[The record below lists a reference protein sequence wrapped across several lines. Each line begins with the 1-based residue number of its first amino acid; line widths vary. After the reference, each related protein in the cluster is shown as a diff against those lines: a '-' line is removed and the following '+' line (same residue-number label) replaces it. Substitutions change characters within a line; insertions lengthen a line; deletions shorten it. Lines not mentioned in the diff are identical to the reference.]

1 MEKRKNPVVI
11 ILAVLGGLVL
21 ISICGAVLLGAGALA
36 FFGIVRS
43 DGGPAAPPPIVA
55 TVPVFPS
62 EPEIFPFS
70 DLPGMPIQDVQVEI
84 GVGSPTP
91 VEVVA
96 SGEWGGLC
104 SQLAETQIRYVEG
117 NQVHIRLLSDSMP
130 DGCPQGALGQPSGT
144 PFSFRIPLN
153 MTEMPSGRYSVN
165 VNGVQTD
172 FDWTGAP
179 SSGAAHYPDFSQ
191 PSPGGL
197 PPIKV
202 GDLRVEMGTG
212 SPIPVEV
219 AVAGQWPSLCAQLGR
234 TTTNISGMQIDI
246 SLEATPH
253 DDTCPQDLV
262 GLTFGLRLP
271 LNMVEMPEGEY
282 TVTVNGWQTTFAWP
296 PTGEPA
302 PEPID
307 LGAAEP
313 VRMVYVGPD
322 GNLLLNDLPDSKP
335 HQLTTDAALPTDA
348 EATYL
353 MEYTM
358 PELSSD
364 GKFLAYR
371 RAFGTKEGDG
381 MALDLGLWVMNLET
395 MDPHEIYALSPGGYN
410 WKPGTHLLAYVPE
423 LNSGY
428 FASRPG
434 SINPDFAEAIRGY
447 DADTGEIRELVPPH
461 GGYAMFNPVWSPD
474 GRFLA
479 FDEVQQIEGR
489 GNLAYF
495 DFAAGEYIALEQ
507 PLGNYSWSPDGETL
521 AFDNM
526 VYIASGT
533 EYIQLRPRQDGEA
546 RDFSPDFEPGYAS
559 QPTFSPQGDK
569 IAYLAAEDGPES
581 SRFTLYVQDVSGE
594 TTDATAFGEFEQVY
608 QLEWSP
614 DGRRVVFSAGP
625 YGEQFIVEA
634 DVQTGETRQLA
645 SGMQPTL
652 SVAPAASA
660 AP

>member
-11 ILAVLGGLVL
+11 ILAILGGLVL
-21 ISICGAVLLGAGALA
+21 ISICGALLLGAGALA

-43 DGGPAAPPPIVA
+43 DGGPSSPPPIVA

-70 DLPGMPIQDVQVEI
+70 ELPGMPIQDVQVEFV
-84 GVGSPTP
+84 VGSPAAAL
-91 VEVVA
+91 VIA

-104 SQLAETQIRYVEG
+104 SQLAETQIRYAEG
-117 NQVHIRLLSDSMP
+117 NQIHIQLLSDP
-130 DGCPQGALGQPSGT
+130 GRAGCPAATQGL

-153 MTEMPSGRYSVN
+153 MVEMPSGKYSVN
-165 VNGVQTD
+165 VNGVLTD
-172 FDWTGAP
+172 FDWTGSTFSAE
-179 SSGAAHYPDFSQ
+179 GHFPDFSTRST

-197 PPIKV
+197 PPISLNDV
-202 GDLRVEMGTG
+202 RVEFGVG

-219 AVAGQWPSLCAQLGR
+219 AVTGEFPSLCAQLAR
-234 TTTNISGMQIDI
+234 TTTRISGQQIDI
-246 SLEATPH
+246 SLEATP
-253 DDTCPQDLV
+253 DAESCPTDYL

-271 LNMVEMPEGEY
+271 LNMVAMPEGEY
-282 TVTVNGWQTTFAWP
+282 TVTVNGWQTSFAWP

-335 HQLTTDAALPTDA
+335 RQLTTDAALPQDA

-353 MEYTM
+353 MEYTE
-358 PELSSD
+358 PALSSD

-395 MDPHEIYALSPGGYN
+395 MDPHEIYALSPGGYS
-410 WKPGTHLLAYVPE
+410 WKPGTHLLAFVPE

-434 SINPDFAEAIRGY
+434 GINPDFAEAIRGY
-447 DADTGEIRELVPPH
+447 DADTGEIRDLVPPY

-479 FDEVQQIEGR
+479 FDEVLYIEGR
-489 GNLAYF
+489 GPLAYF
-495 DFAAGEYIALEQ
+495 DFSSGEYISLEQ

-526 VYIASGT
+526 VYIATGT

-581 SRFTLYVQDVSGE
+581 SRFTLYVQDYPEGDAVS
-594 TTDATAFGEFEQVY
+594 FGEFEQVY

-634 DVQTGETRQLA
+634 DVQTGETHQLA
-645 SGMQPTL
+645 SGMQPSL
-652 SVAPAASA
+652 STIP
-660 AP
+660 